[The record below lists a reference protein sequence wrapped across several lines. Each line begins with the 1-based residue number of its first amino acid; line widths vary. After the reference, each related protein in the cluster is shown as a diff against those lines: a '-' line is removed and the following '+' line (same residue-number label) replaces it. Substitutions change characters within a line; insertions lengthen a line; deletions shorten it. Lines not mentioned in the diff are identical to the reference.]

1 MNIHQVTTQLKNGEI
16 RLTIKSLLEKLVK
29 FLTKPR
35 RPKVIKTQKTTT
47 INLERQKT
55 ISKISQ
61 SVSPNTQ
68 IKQVERKQ
76 QQKTITS
83 FTEQIPEP
91 VTEFSPAVESVSVN
105 HMSELKP
112 GYLWDTCSIA
122 DTEDYPEILKYGCDI
137 RNKLY
142 NGPMYVLTLSNYEYA
157 NKKCPAN
164 YKEKIVNRGFTG
176 KTRDLY
182 HTLLKLSKSLQVPIY
197 LVDVKNSLEIKQLE
211 KKLLPELRKFGLHPG
226 DSTFLAFS
234 QLTKSTMIT
243 SDDRLLFSSV
253 HAQCPKPIDFQKY
266 LEKIMQPSPITV
278 MLRERRNYYK
288 NHNKFFREKYP
299 GWKKR

>member
-1 MNIHQVTTQLKNGEI
+1 MNPLQKLLQVLRNLIG
-16 RLTIKSLLEKLVK
+16 
-29 FLTKPR
+29 
-35 RPKVIKTQKTTT
+35 PKVTKTQKTTT
-47 INLERQKT
+47 INLERPKI

-61 SVSPNTQ
+61 TDTPDVQ

-91 VTEFSPAVESVSVN
+91 VTEFSPAVIPVSVN

-112 GYLWDTCSIA
+112 GYLWDTCSIMN
-122 DTEDYPEILKYGCDI
+122 TEDYPEILKYGRDI
-137 RNKLY
+137 KNKLY

-164 YKEKIVNRGFTG
+164 YKEKIINRGFTG
-176 KTRDLY
+176 KPRDLY

-197 LVDVKNSLEIKQLE
+197 LVNVKNSLEIQQLA
-211 KKLLPELRKFGLHPG
+211 KKLLPELHKFGLHPS
-226 DSTFLAFS
+226 DSTFLAFA

-253 HAQCPKPIDFQKY
+253 HARCPKPIDFQKF

-278 MLRERRNYYK
+278 VLRDRRNYYK
-288 NHNKFFREKYP
+288 NHNNPR
-299 GWKKR
+299 WKKR

>member
-1 MNIHQVTTQLKNGEI
+1 
-16 RLTIKSLLEKLVK
+16 LTFKSLLEKLIR
-29 FLTKPR
+29 FFIKPR
-35 RPKVIKTQKTTT
+35 RPKTTKTQKTIT
-47 INLERQKT
+47 IKLNKT
-55 ISKISQ
+55 SSSNRIPQ
-61 SVSPNTQ
+61 RVLPDVQ

-91 VTEFSPAVESVSVN
+91 VTEFSPTVIQENVQ
-105 HMSELKP
+105 HISELKP
-112 GYLWDTCSIA
+112 GSLWDTCSIMN
-122 DTEDYPEILKYGCDI
+122 TEDYPEILKYGSDI
-137 RNKLY
+137 INKLY

-164 YKEKIVNRGFTG
+164 YKEKIIDRGFTG
-176 KTRDLY
+176 KPRDL
-182 HTLLKLSKSLQVPIY
+182 HSTLLKLSKSLQVPIIQIN
-197 LVDVKNSLEIKQLE
+197 VKNSLEIKQLE

-226 DSTFLAFS
+226 DSTFLAFTI
-234 QLTKSTMIT
+234 LTKSTLIT

-253 HAQCPKPIDFQKY
+253 HAQCPKPIDFQIF

-278 MLRERRNYYK
+278 VLRERRNYYK

>member
-1 MNIHQVTTQLKNGEI
+1 MNLLQKLFQVL
-16 RLTIKSLLEKLVK
+16 RKLIGQ
-29 FLTKPR
+29 
-35 RPKVIKTQKTTT
+35 KVTKTQKTTT
-47 INLERQKT
+47 IKLNKT
-55 ISKISQ
+55 PSSNKISQ
-61 SVSPNTQ
+61 RVSPNTQ
-68 IKQVERKQ
+68 IKQVERRQ

-83 FTEQIPEP
+83 FTEQVPEP
-91 VTEFSPAVESVSVN
+91 VIEFSPTVIQENVQ
-105 HMSELKP
+105 HISELKP
-112 GYLWDTCSIA
+112 GYLWDTCSIMN
-122 DTEDYPEILKYGCDI
+122 TEDYPEILKYGPDI
-137 RNKLY
+137 INKLY

-164 YKEKIVNRGFTG
+164 YKEKIIDRGFTG
-176 KTRDLY
+176 KPRDL
-182 HTLLKLSKSLQVPIY
+182 HSTLLKLSKSLQVPIIQIN
-197 LVDVKNSLEIKQLE
+197 VKNSLEIKQLE

-226 DSTFLAFS
+226 DSTFLSFA
-234 QLTKSTMIT
+234 QLTKSTMVT

-253 HAQCPKPIDFQKY
+253 HAQCPNPTNFHKF

>member
-1 MNIHQVTTQLKNGEI
+1 MNLLQKFFQFI
-16 RLTIKSLLEKLVK
+16 RKLIG
-29 FLTKPR
+29 
-35 RPKVIKTQKTTT
+35 PKVTKTQKTTT
-47 INLERQKT
+47 IKLNKT
-55 ISKISQ
+55 PSSNKISQ
-61 SVSPNTQ
+61 RVSPDVQ

-91 VTEFSPAVESVSVN
+91 VTEFSPTVIQENVQ
-105 HMSELKP
+105 HISELKP
-112 GYLWDTCSIA
+112 GSLWDTCSIMN
-122 DTEDYPEILKYGCDI
+122 TEDYPEILEYGRDI
-137 RNKLY
+137 INKLY

-164 YKEKIVNRGFTG
+164 YKEKIIDRGFTG
-176 KTRDLY
+176 KPRDL
-182 HTLLKLSKSLQVPIY
+182 HSTLLKLSKSLQVPIIQIN
-197 LVDVKNSLEIKQLE
+197 VKNSLEIKQLE
-211 KKLLPELRKFGLHPG
+211 KKLLPELAKFGLHPG
-226 DSTFLAFS
+226 DSTFLAFA

-253 HAQCPKPIDFQKY
+253 HAQCPKPIDFQKF

-278 MLRERRNYYK
+278 VLRERRNYYK

>member
-1 MNIHQVTTQLKNGEI
+1 MEDFE

-29 FLTKPR
+29 FFFKPR
-35 RPKVIKTQKTTT
+35 RPKTTKTQKITTT
-47 INLERQKT
+47 ELERPKT

-61 SVSPNTQ
+61 RVSPDVQ

-83 FTEQIPEP
+83 FTEQLPEP
-91 VTEFSPAVESVSVN
+91 LTEFSPTVIPVSVQ
-105 HMSELKP
+105 HIDELKP
-112 GYLWDTCSIA
+112 GLLWDTCSIMN
-122 DTEDYPEILKYGCDI
+122 TEDYPEILKYGHDI
-137 RNKLY
+137 KNKLY

-157 NKKCPAN
+157 NKKCPKDYN
-164 YKEKIVNRGFTG
+164 EKIIDRGFTG
-176 KTRDLY
+176 KPRDL
-182 HTLLKLSKSLQVPIY
+182 HSTLLKLSKSLQVPIY
-197 LVDVKNSLEIKQLE
+197 LVNVKNSLEIKQLQ
-211 KKLLPELRKFGLHPG
+211 KKLLPELAKFGLHPG

-253 HAQCPKPIDFQKY
+253 HAQCPKPIDFQKF

-278 MLRERRNYYK
+278 VLRDRRNYYK
-288 NHNKFFREKYP
+288 NHNNPR
-299 GWKKR
+299 WKKR

>member
-1 MNIHQVTTQLKNGEI
+1 MNLLQKLFQVL
-16 RLTIKSLLEKLVK
+16 RKLIG
-29 FLTKPR
+29 
-35 RPKVIKTQKTTT
+35 PKVIKTQKTTT
-47 INLERQKT
+47 IKLNKT
-55 ISKISQ
+55 PSSNKISQ
-61 SVSPNTQ
+61 RVSPDVQ

-91 VTEFSPAVESVSVN
+91 VTEFSPTVIQENVQ
-105 HMSELKP
+105 HISELKP
-112 GYLWDTCSIA
+112 GSLWDTCSIMNI
-122 DTEDYPEILKYGCDI
+122 EDYPEILKYGPDI
-137 RNKLY
+137 KNKLY

-164 YKEKIVNRGFTG
+164 YKEKIIDRGFTG
-176 KTRDLY
+176 KPRDL
-182 HTLLKLSKSLQVPIY
+182 HSTLLKLSKSLQVPIIQIN
-197 LVDVKNSLEIKQLE
+197 VKNSLEIKQLE
-211 KKLLPELRKFGLHPG
+211 KKLLPELAKFGLHPG
-226 DSTFLAFS
+226 DSTFLAFA

-253 HAQCPKPIDFQKY
+253 HAQCPKPIDFQKF

-278 MLRERRNYYK
+278 VLRDRRNHYK
-288 NHNKFFREKYP
+288 NHYNP

>member
-1 MNIHQVTTQLKNGEI
+1 MNLLQKFFQFI
-16 RLTIKSLLEKLVK
+16 RKLIG
-29 FLTKPR
+29 
-35 RPKVIKTQKTTT
+35 PKVTKTQKTTT
-47 INLERQKT
+47 IKLNKT
-55 ISKISQ
+55 PSSNKISQ
-61 SVSPNTQ
+61 RVSPDVQ

-91 VTEFSPAVESVSVN
+91 VTEFSPTVIQENVQ
-105 HMSELKP
+105 HISELKP
-112 GYLWDTCSIA
+112 GSLWDTCSIMN
-122 DTEDYPEILKYGCDI
+122 TEDYPEILKYGHDI
-137 RNKLY
+137 KNKLY

-164 YKEKIVNRGFTG
+164 YKEKIIDRGFTG
-176 KTRDLY
+176 KPRDL
-182 HTLLKLSKSLQVPIY
+182 HSTLLKVSKSLQVPIIQIN
-197 LVDVKNSLEIKQLE
+197 VKNSLEIKQLE

-226 DSTFLAFS
+226 DSTFLAFTI
-234 QLTKSTMIT
+234 LTKSTLIT

-253 HAQCPKPIDFQKY
+253 HAQCPKPIDFQIF

-278 MLRERRNYYK
+278 VLRERRNYYK